1 MGTST
6 AIPATAAHAP
16 AGGPSPGAPLLVA
29 AGIEKSY
36 RRGVWP
42 ARREHQVLRGVDL
55 ELYPGEVAGLV
66 GENGAGKSTLMKVLV
81 GALTPDAGS
90 VTRAGRL
97 GYCPQE
103 PVVYERL
110 TCDEHFE
117 LFGHAYRM
125 TPAGQRRSRRELY
138 AALGFERYAAARA
151 GQLSGG
157 TLAKLNL
164 GLALLADPAVLLLDE
179 PYSGFDFDTYL
190 KFWDLVAQ
198 RRQAGRSVLIISHF
212 VTDAERFDRIVTLR
226 DGKAVPW
233 PGVPDPL
240 PDHVDDRPALA
251 SRGPRRGP
259 GLGADLDARGRDRGV
274 GRAGLGIAHRQYAPA
289 RTPGQHG

>member
-1 MGTST
+1 MTLK
-6 AIPATAAHAP
+6 AAVPATVGQV
-16 AGGPSPGAPLLVA
+16 AGGVISPGAVLEA

-42 ARREHQVLRGVDL
+42 VRRERGVLRGVSL
-55 ELYPGEVAGLV
+55 TLYPGEVVGLV
-66 GENGAGKSTLMKVLV
+66 GENGAGKSTLMKILV
-81 GALTPDAGS
+81 GELAADAGS
-90 VTRAGRL
+90 VIRHGLL
-97 GYCPQE
+97 GYCPQQ

-117 LFGHAYRM
+117 LFGHAYGI
-125 TPAGQRRSRRELY
+125 TPAQRRRAARDLY
-138 AALGFERYAAARA
+138 AALGFERYAATRA
-151 GQLSGG
+151 AQLSGG

-198 RRQAGRSVLIISHF
+198 RREEGRSVLIISHF

-226 DGKAVPW
+226 DGKTVP
-233 PGVPDPL
+233 PPEASDGV
-240 PDHVDDRPALA
+240 
-251 SRGPRRGP
+251 S
-259 GLGADLDARGRDRGV
+259 
-274 GRAGLGIAHRQYAPA
+274 PA
-289 RTPGQHG
+289 RLSGALTREAVK

>member
-1 MGTST
+1 MGTGT
-6 AIPATAAHAP
+6 AVTTA
-16 AGGPSPGAPLLVA
+16 GSGPSGGKSPDTPLLEA
-29 AGIEKSY
+29 SGIEKSY

-42 ARREHQVLRGVDL
+42 ARREHQVLRGASL
-55 ELYPGEVAGLV
+55 ALYPGEVAGLV
-66 GENGAGKSTLMKVLV
+66 GENGAGKSTLMKILV
-81 GALTPDAGS
+81 GALAADAGS

-117 LFGHAYRM
+117 LFGHAYGM
-125 TPAGQRRSRRELY
+125 TPAAERRSARDLY
-138 AALGFERYAAARA
+138 AALGFERYAAIQAA
-151 GQLSGG
+151 QLSGG

-190 KFWDLVAQ
+190 KFWDLVAH
-198 RRQAGRSVLIISHF
+198 RRTAGRSVLIISHF

-226 DGKAVPW
+226 DGKAV
-233 PGVPDPL
+233 
-240 PDHVDDRPALA
+240 
-251 SRGPRRGP
+251 SR
-259 GLGADLDARGRDRGV
+259 
-274 GRAGLGIAHRQYAPA
+274 
-289 RTPGQHG
+289 